1 MDMGLKDKVAVVC
14 AASKGLGKSSA
25 ALLAEEGTNLV
36 ICARGEEVLQQT
48 AAEIRQKTGVTVVT
62 VAADLSK
69 EADCTRVI
77 ETAQREFG
85 GLDILVNNAGGP
97 PPGFFMDFTDAQWE
111 AGFETNFMSAVRL
124 IRLAIPIMQA
134 RGGGRV
140 INIVSYSVKQPIENL
155 IISNSIRA
163 AVIGLTKTLSQ
174 QFGKDGITFNNV
186 LPGTILTDRVRQ
198 TSRTQAEREGISVD
212 EVIERGGKS
221 VPMGRIGQPDDLG
234 SLVVYLASARAE
246 WLTGTSTQIDG
257 GAYKGLM

>member
-1 MDMGLKDKVAVVC
+1 Q
-14 AASKGLGKSSA
+14 
-25 ALLAEEGTNLV
+25 EE
-36 ICARGEEVLQQT
+36 
-48 AAEIRQKTGVTVVT
+48 
-62 VAADLSK
+62 
-69 EADCTRVI
+69 DCNRLI
-77 ETAQREFG
+77 ETAEREFG

-111 AGFETNFMSAVRL
+111 AGFQQNFMSAVRL
-124 IRLAIPIMQA
+124 IRRAVPIMQK

-140 INIVSYSVKQPIENL
+140 VNIVSLSVKQPIENL

-198 TSRTQAEREGISVD
+198 TSRTQAERESISID
-212 EVIERGGKS
+212 EVLERGGKS

-234 SLVVYLASARAE
+234 SLVVYLASERAQ